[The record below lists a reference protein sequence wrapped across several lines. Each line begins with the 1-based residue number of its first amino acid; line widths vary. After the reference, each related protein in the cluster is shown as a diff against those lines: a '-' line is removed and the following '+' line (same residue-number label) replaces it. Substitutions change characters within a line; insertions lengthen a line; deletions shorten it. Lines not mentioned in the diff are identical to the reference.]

1 MVPNFLKKKKG
12 SNISGCWTILEMFQ
26 VMFET
31 NGKDC
36 HNLSDNVVFKFVF
49 YSFYFK
55 SVVIISYYVISQSQ
69 VKGERLHQN

>member
-1 MVPNFLKKKKG
+1 
-12 SNISGCWTILEMFQ
+12 MFQ